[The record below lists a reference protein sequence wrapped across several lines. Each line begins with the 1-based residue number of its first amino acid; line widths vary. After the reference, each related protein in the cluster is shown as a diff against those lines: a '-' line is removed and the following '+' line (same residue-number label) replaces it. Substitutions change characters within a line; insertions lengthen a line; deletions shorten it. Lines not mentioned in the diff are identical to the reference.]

1 MEISAQLVKQLRER
15 TGAGMMECK
24 KALVEAKGDLSEAEV
39 VLRKH
44 GIAAAGKKSLRSTK
58 QGVIGT
64 YIHPGA
70 QLGVL
75 IEVNCESD
83 FVARTDDFQ
92 ELVKDL
98 AMQVAAADPQFVRKE
113 DVTEAALAKEREI
126 QRARAINEG
135 KPEKMAD
142 KIVEGRM
149 NKYFEEVCLYEQPF
163 IKDNTTTIAEVIKT
177 KIAKLGEN
185 ISVSR
190 FVRFKVG
197 DAAAESTSEKAA
209 AGEGSFGIDASRV
222 AALASEVAEVART
235 GVQIGLVVGGGNF
248 FRGVAAAAQ
257 NMDRVAAD
265 HMGMLATVINSLA
278 LQDALEKAGVPTRVM
293 TAIEMH
299 EVAEPYIRRR
309 AIRHLEKG
317 RIVIFAAGTSN
328 PYFSTDTAATLRG
341 LEIHAEV
348 VAKATRVD
356 GVYDKDPLK
365 NQDAVRFAEISYSDV
380 LAKNLRVMDA
390 SAVAMCRDN
399 KLAIVVFNLNVHGN
413 IMRMTMGEP
422 IGTLIH

>member
-24 KALVEAKGDLSEAEV
+24 KALVEAKGELAEAEV
-39 VLRKH
+39 VLRKQ
-44 GIAAAGKKSLRSTK
+44 GIASAGKKSSRSTK
-58 QGVIGT
+58 QGVIGS
-64 YIHPGA
+64 YIHKGS

-92 ELVKDL
+92 ALVKDL
-98 AMQVAAADPQFVRKE
+98 AMQVAAADPQFVRRE

-163 IKDNTTTIAEVIKT
+163 IKENTITIAEVIKT

-197 DAAAESTSEKAA
+197 DAAA
-209 AGEGSFGIDASRV
+209 
-222 AALASEVAEVART
+222 
-235 GVQIGLVVGGGNF
+235 
-248 FRGVAAAAQ
+248 
-257 NMDRVAAD
+257 
-265 HMGMLATVINSLA
+265 
-278 LQDALEKAGVPTRVM
+278 
-293 TAIEMH
+293 
-299 EVAEPYIRRR
+299 
-309 AIRHLEKG
+309 
-317 RIVIFAAGTSN
+317 
-328 PYFSTDTAATLRG
+328 TDTPT
-341 LEIHAEV
+341 AE
-348 VAKATRVD
+348 
-356 GVYDKDPLK
+356 
-365 NQDAVRFAEISYSDV
+365 
-380 LAKNLRVMDA
+380 
-390 SAVAMCRDN
+390 
-399 KLAIVVFNLNVHGN
+399 
-413 IMRMTMGEP
+413 
-422 IGTLIH
+422 